1 MADEHSSGLPDPSTA
16 ETVRITTTELP
27 AMPPTVLT
35 FGAKTHQGL
44 IRENNEDQYL
54 VVRLRKSLDLL
65 DTSLGDDDRPR
76 LADQEGFVLLV
87 ADGIGGRA
95 GGERASAMVV
105 KETTRYLL
113 GAAKWFFR
121 LDDPDEHVRLR
132 MLQEALD
139 RIDRQIIEEGQEN
152 PALAGM
158 GTTLTGASI
167 VGTDLFVVHVGD
179 SRAYLYRDE
188 KLEQLTT
195 DHTIVQELVDQGV
208 ISPEAARSHRLPG
221 VLTKALGGK
230 PGVEA
235 EFVKLRLLPGD
246 RLLLCTDGLS
256 ELVHDDQIA
265 EILKLHS
272 DPIDACDTLVGAALD
287 TGGRDNV
294 TVIVAAIGSVETG

>member
-1 MADEHSSGLPDPSTA
+1 MSDDSPSGFLDPASTD
-16 ETVRITTTELP
+16 TVP
-27 AMPPTVLT
+27 VLKPGPQAIATRVT
-35 FGAKTHQGL
+35 FWAKTHMGL
-44 IRENNEDQYL
+44 VRENNEDQYL

-65 DTSLGDDDRPR
+65 DTSLPADDRPY
-76 LADQEGFVLLV
+76 LTDQEGYVLLV

-105 KETTRYLL
+105 KETTQYLM

-132 MLQEALD
+132 LLQEALN

-158 GTTLTGASI
+158 GTTLTAASV

-179 SRAYLYRDE
+179 SRAYLFRDE

-195 DHTIVQELVDQGV
+195 DHTLVQELVDQGV
-208 ISPEAARSHRLPG
+208 LSPQAARSHRLHG

-230 PGVEA
+230 PGVDA
-235 EFVKLRLLPGD
+235 EFIKLRLASGD

-256 ELVHDDQIA
+256 EMVPDNQMT
-265 EILKLHS
+265 EILRLHP
-272 DPIDACDTLVGAALD
+272 DPTDACDTLVGAALD
-287 TGGRDNV
+287 AGGMDNV
-294 TVIVAAIGSVETG
+294 TVIVAAISAADGG

>member
-1 MADEHSSGLPDPSTA
+1 MSDDHPADFRDPASTD
-16 ETVRITTTELP
+16 TVPILRP
-27 AMPPTVLT
+27 APSDMPATRVT

-44 IRENNEDQYL
+44 VRENNEDQYL

-65 DTSLGDDDRPR
+65 DTSLGDDDRPQ
-76 LADQEGFVLLV
+76 LADQEGYVVLV

-105 KETTRYLL
+105 KETTQYLM

-132 MLQEALD
+132 LLQEALN
-139 RIDRQIIEEGQEN
+139 RIDQQIIDEGQDN

-158 GTTLTGASI
+158 GTTLTAASI
-167 VGTDLFVVHVGD
+167 VGTDLFIVHIGD
-179 SRAYLYRDE
+179 SRAYLFRDG

-195 DHTIVQELVDQGV
+195 DHTLVQELVDQGV
-208 ISPEAARSHRLPG
+208 LSPDAARTHRLHG

-230 PGVEA
+230 PGVDA
-235 EFVKLRLLPGD
+235 EFVKLRLAPGD

-256 ELVHDDQIA
+256 EPVPPARIA
-265 EILKLHS
+265 ELLGMHS
-272 DPIDACDTLVGAALD
+272 DPIDACDTLVGAALE
-287 TGGRDNV
+287 GGGMDNV
-294 TVIVAAIGSVETG
+294 TVIVAAIESVH

>member
-1 MADEHSSGLPDPSTA
+1 MADDHSSGLPDPSSA
-16 ETVRITTTELP
+16 ETVRIPMSEPPALP
-27 AMPPTVLT
+27 ETVVI

-44 IRENNEDQYL
+44 VRENNEDQYL
-54 VVRLRKSLDLL
+54 VVRLRKSLELL
-65 DTSLGDDDRPR
+65 DTSLPEDDRPH
-76 LADQEGFVLLV
+76 LTDQEGYVLLV

-132 MLQEALD
+132 MLQEALN
-139 RIDRQIIEEGQEN
+139 RIDRQIIEEGEDN

-179 SRAYLYRDE
+179 SRAYLFRE
-188 KLEQLTT
+188 ERLEQLTT

-208 ISPEAARSHRLPG
+208 ISPEAARSHRLHG

-235 EFVKLRLLPGD
+235 EFVKLRLAPGD

-256 ELVHDDQIA
+256 EPVDDDQIA
-265 EILKLHS
+265 EILKLHP

-287 TGGRDNV
+287 GGGMDNV
-294 TVIVAAIGSVETG
+294 TVIVAAIGTADAG